1 MKLTNEDGR
10 ALRADTD
17 QLRLAFL
24 ELGRISREID
34 ELEARP
40 DVSLHHPLLMSLR
53 GCRAAL
59 LRMADARLRRDAGLR
74 RHSLEL
80 SFDELSLDELGLR
93 EAPHARDV
101 VRGRPR

>member
-1 MKLTNEDGR
+1 MKLTNDDGR

-24 ELGRISREID
+24 ELGRISREIS
-34 ELEARP
+34 ELESRP
-40 DVSLHHPLLMSLR
+40 DVSSHHPLLMSLR

-59 LRMADARLRRDAGLR
+59 LCMADARMSATRRRREG

-80 SFDELSLDELGLR
+80 SFEESSLR
-93 EAPHARDV
+93 
-101 VRGRPR
+101 